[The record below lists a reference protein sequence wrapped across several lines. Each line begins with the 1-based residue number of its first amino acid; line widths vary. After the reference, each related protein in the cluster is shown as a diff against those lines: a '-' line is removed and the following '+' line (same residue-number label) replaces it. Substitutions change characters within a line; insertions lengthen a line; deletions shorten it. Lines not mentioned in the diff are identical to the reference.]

1 MSMNQFNE
9 TLDYLKQSLASK
21 EQISLGVDS
30 DLSISVTLHEIGCF
44 LMNMNQLT
52 ESLDYLKRSL
62 VIHERISLG
71 IDSDPKISVALHQI

>member
-9 TLDYLKQSLASK
+9 TLDYLKQSLAIK

-44 LMNMNQLT
+44 LINMNQLT
-52 ESLDYLKRSL
+52 ESL
-62 VIHERISLG
+62 VIYERICLG
-71 IDSDPKISVALHQI
+71 IDSDPKISLALHQI